1 MANNHYSYYSRGFV
15 VEYLD
20 TGEDRCSS
28 WLLLPAENL
37 WPQWFRGL
45 LYCIA
50 LFYFFVG
57 IAIASDIFMC
67 SIEVITARKRT
78 ISKWD
83 PEKNEMVQREVL
95 IWNETVANLTLMA
108 LGSSAPEILLAVVE
122 AVTSLDD
129 EEPADSLGTFT
140 IIGSAAFN
148 MLIITAVCI
157 ISVPLP
163 QSKSIKEFGVFVV
176 TGVWSIWAY
185 IWMLLVV
192 DYISPGVVEPWEAW
206 VTLLFLPVLVLMA
219 YLQDLGWCCCSRKRV
234 GDSEDVDD
242 PTMSVRVVTSHPHP
256 QFMGHQHKELH
267 VLEAQKAHRMSV
279 SSELWADLRNKRY
292 STTSEQAQTIQTH
305 TTPEK
310 ELQSKI
316 NKPSTT
322 LARARFRHA
331 VVGSLLGSKA
341 FRPHSN
347 TRPARLAEVVE
358 VVSSWNEAMKQGK
371 APDLA
376 DSLGKFTF
384 GSDRYAVLESAG
396 KLDIEIFFHRKVLPN
411 ESLSN
416 KTSGRPR
423 HKLLNLKPTPALGN
437 GNATSGQD
445 NSSLTPPDSNV
456 VEPTTPSSVAPSVTE
471 AVTVDFET
479 REGSAKP
486 GKDFRYTQGTLVFQE
501 NEYRKVISIP
511 IINDNQYE
519 ADVDFYV
526 ILKNAHGGAGIGDP
540 SVTRITIVD
549 DDEPG
554 EFEFEKSHYHIDMK
568 TGKVTIRVMREH
580 GFDGKVS
587 MDYNT
592 TDGSAVGGKT
602 LGSSVDYISTHGTL
616 TFEHGETSK
625 TIYIEANKNVKDA
638 KNFIISLRNPSL
650 GAMIGVKSAAVCHFN
665 RDELIERVAEILGD
679 DDDEEE
685 TTWGG
690 QFVSAMT
697 VSTEPDDDGNETEPR
712 WYHYVM
718 HFISFFWKI
727 FCSIIPPTT
736 ILGAWPTFVLSLLF
750 IGMMTACVE
759 QLGKLLGCVI
769 GIKTSVTGIT
779 IIALGTS
786 LPDTF
791 ASRTAA
797 MQDEHADA
805 AIGNITG
812 SNSVNVFLGLGLPW
826 IISTMYHLA
835 KGTDFKVKSEDLV
848 QSVVIFSICGTACF
862 IFLVIRRKFL
872 GGELGGQKNIT
883 KYLSSA
889 FLVTLW
895 LIYII
900 LSSLKAYDILKL

>member
-37 WPQWFRGL
+37 WPEWFRGL
-45 LYCIA
+45 IYCIA

-129 EEPADSLGTFT
+129 DEPADSLGTFT

-157 ISVPLP
+157 VSVPLP

-206 VTLLFLPVLVLMA
+206 VTLLYLPVLVLMA
-219 YLQDLGWCCCSRKRV
+219 YLQDLGWCCCNRKRV
-234 GDSEDVDD
+234 GDSEDADD
-242 PTMSVRVVTSHPHP
+242 PTMNVRVVTSHPHP
-256 QFMGHQHKELH
+256 QFLGHQHKELH
-267 VLEAQKAHRMSV
+267 VLEAQKAHRMSEHTSNLPAH
-279 SSELWADLRNKRY
+279 SS
-292 STTSEQAQTIQTH
+292 
-305 TTPEK
+305 PER
-310 ELQSKI
+310 ELQAKI
-316 NKPSTT
+316 NKPSAT

-341 FRPHSN
+341 FRPHSSN
-347 TRPARLAEVVE
+347 RPARLAEVVE
-358 VVSSWNEAMKQGK
+358 VVSSWNDAMKQGK

-396 KLDIEIFFHRKVLPN
+396 KLDIEIFFHRKMP
-411 ESLSN
+411 
-416 KTSGRPR
+416 PR
-423 HKLLNLKPTPALGN
+423 HKILNLDTTSLAPQGN
-437 GNATSGQD
+437 NII
-445 NSSLTPPDSNV
+445 
-456 VEPTTPSSVAPSVTE
+456 EPITPSSVAPSVTE

-554 EFEFEKSHYHIDMK
+554 EFEFEQSHYNIDMK
-568 TGKVTIRVMREH
+568 TGKVAIRIMREH

-587 MDYNT
+587 MDFNT
-592 TDGSAVGGKT
+592 T
-602 LGSSVDYISTHGTL
+602 
-616 TFEHGETSK
+616 
-625 TIYIEANKNVKDA
+625 
-638 KNFIISLRNPSL
+638 
-650 GAMIGVKSAAVCHFN
+650 
-665 RDELIERVAEILGD
+665 
-679 DDDEEE
+679 
-685 TTWGG
+685 
-690 QFVSAMT
+690 
-697 VSTEPDDDGNETEPR
+697 
-712 WYHYVM
+712 
-718 HFISFFWKI
+718 
-727 FCSIIPPTT
+727 
-736 ILGAWPTFVLSLLF
+736 
-750 IGMMTACVE
+750 
-759 QLGKLLGCVI
+759 
-769 GIKTSVTGIT
+769 
-779 IIALGTS
+779 
-786 LPDTF
+786 
-791 ASRTAA
+791 
-797 MQDEHADA
+797 
-805 AIGNITG
+805 
-812 SNSVNVFLGLGLPW
+812 
-826 IISTMYHLA
+826 
-835 KGTDFKVKSEDLV
+835 
-848 QSVVIFSICGTACF
+848 
-862 IFLVIRRKFL
+862 
-872 GGELGGQKNIT
+872 
-883 KYLSSA
+883 
-889 FLVTLW
+889 
-895 LIYII
+895 
-900 LSSLKAYDILKL
+900 